1 MRRFRRST
9 RALMAGLFG
18 TGLFYALLVALQG
31 RWSNLDVLSAIAIEA
46 SLLIISLV
54 RGPISKKGLFYIL
67 LAATGYFLLSV
78 ILGFFSEIAVMAAG
92 GLGIYTF
99 IASKPKFP
107 LTKRAMVT
115 GISVGVIMT
124 FLGIYLALKI
134 GVVYF
139 IGAEL
144 LGAIILSMWG
154 RYTPEENTIVVAIA
168 NSSGFI
174 SVGVLVV
181 FPAVAI
187 FVEDTV
193 LVNQLIT
200 IPFIAVVTAMS
211 AFFGIILLVPF
222 RETFEDDP
230 WPQVR
235 PQAECIIA
243 LGSDPTSKTNV
254 AMGIGASATWV
265 ATTKV
270 VEQVSG
276 SSLASVPNALEPV
289 IPAAGAIPDWIGVA
303 NSPLLAGIGYFVGWK
318 RTLVLLC
325 GTLTTMM
332 FWIILEGAAPIPY
345 SDHLHRPE
353 IIYLVLGVFAS
364 VIFKDILSS
373 REREMTPAE
382 FQRLAENH
390 MNAESRV
397 DTETRLIARPHKAE
411 DIPKLLRV
419 KEELLSVETLREEIL
434 EMVRSPREYM
444 RSRRGKMPPWVAF
457 TSMVLFMI
465 TGIIIFSILTP
476 FAGVRLPWLLFV
488 LGTPLAMVSA
498 YFTARSISETGMLA
512 GYISDVISIPAILFF
527 RVSFQAITT
536 FMAMLGGLQD
546 AALALLVHLKLGR
559 FTGVRGRDILKA
571 VFIGMILGTIAGSI
585 ITYMLFRTY
594 GFGGPDFPAPVAQ
607 LFGFLVTSIAV
618 IGEFQLPGISDLPWL
633 HPLAALV
640 YLLSFGIV
648 GAIAGLQLGKRGLSA
663 ISLAV
668 GLLIPPA
675 TAVAMLFGAF
685 IDFRM
690 ERIRDRDVA
699 SNEHISMCEQRREK
713 QSQVLSG
720 IVAGEAIVTVV
731 WVMWSALTLFV

>member
-31 RWSNLDVLSAIAIEA
+31 RWSNLDVLSAIAIQA
-46 SLLIISLV
+46 SLLVISLS
-54 RGPISKKGLFYIL
+54 RGPISKRGLFYIL
-67 LAATGYFLLSV
+67 LAAIGYFVVSV
-78 ILGFFSEIAVMAAG
+78 AFGFFTEITVMAVG

-115 GISVGVIMT
+115 GIAVGVIMT

-187 FVEDTV
+187 FVEDTA

-200 IPFIAVVTAMS
+200 VPFIAVVTAMS

-222 RETFEDDP
+222 RESFEDDP
-230 WPQVR
+230 WPQIR

-243 LGSDPTSKTNV
+243 LGSDPASKANV
-254 AMGIGASATWV
+254 AMGIGASAAWV

-276 SSLASVPNALEPV
+276 SSLASIPNALEPV
-289 IPAAGAIPDWIGVA
+289 IPAAGSIPDWIGVA

-332 FWIILEGAAPIPY
+332 FWIVLEGAAPIPY

-364 VIFKDILSS
+364 VIFKDIISS
-373 REREMTPAE
+373 RERELTPAE
-382 FQRLAENH
+382 FKRLAENH
-390 MNAESRV
+390 MNKDSRG
-397 DTETRLIARPHKAE
+397 DIETQLVERPHKAE

-419 KEELLSVETLREEIL
+419 KEELFSVETLREEII
-434 EMVRSPREYM
+434 EMVRNPREYM

-457 TSMVLFMI
+457 ASMVLFMI

-476 FAGVRLPWLLFV
+476 FAGVRLPWALFV
-488 LGTPLAMVSA
+488 FGTPLAMVSA

-571 VFIGMILGTIAGSI
+571 VFIGMVLGTIAGSV
-585 ITYMLFRTY
+585 ITYMLFVTY

-607 LFGFLVTSIAV
+607 LFGFLVTSIAD
-618 IGEFQLPGISDLPWL
+618 IGDFQLPGVSDLPGF
-633 HPLAALV
+633 HPLVALI
-640 YLLSFGIV
+640 YLLSFGIIGGIV
-648 GAIAGLQLGKRGLSA
+648 GLQLGKRGLSA

-685 IDFRM
+685 VDFRM
-690 ERIRDRDVA
+690 ERIRNRDLD
-699 SNEHISMCEQRREK
+699 SDEHISMCEQKREK

-720 IVAGEAIVTVV
+720 VVAGEAIVTVV
-731 WVMWSALTLFV
+731 WVIWSALALFV